1 MGLLDTE
8 MFYFNRKVQLF
19 CKVFDSESFGQEQIQ
34 KGNILPEAA
43 LILSPESSIL
53 EGLLRVMSTC
63 KTLSV
68 QLLS

>member
-8 MFYFNRKVQLF
+8 MLYFNRKVQLI